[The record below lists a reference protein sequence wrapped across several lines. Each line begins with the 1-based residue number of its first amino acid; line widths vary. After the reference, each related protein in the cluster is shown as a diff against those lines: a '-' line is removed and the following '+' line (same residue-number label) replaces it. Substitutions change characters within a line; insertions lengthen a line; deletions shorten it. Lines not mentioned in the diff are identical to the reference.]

1 MPDGTG
7 ANRDEIDRVI
17 AAFTDGDLLKLK
29 HFAAF
34 RVRGLGRASCGRTWE
49 DLLGE
54 AKLATLG
61 GAGNNGTGRRWR
73 GNVDLVTH
81 LRGAMRS
88 ISSHWKRDFDE
99 QEADLESELP
109 KRTEEDDASS
119 ALDNAVSHRPSPE
132 RELAARE
139 KWNLIVKR
147 CQGDHAATQV
157 LDGVSLE
164 LSASEIMHDYG
175 LTKWEYQQAMKRIR
189 RSSCD
194 TDHLTIAGI
203 QTRRPEL

>member
-1 MPDGTG
+1 MPDGTS
-7 ANRDEIDRVI
+7 AYREEIDRVI
-17 AAFTDGDLLKLK
+17 AALTDGELLKLQ

-54 AKLATLG
+54 AILATLG
-61 GAGNNGTGRRWR
+61 GAANNGTGRCWK
-73 GNVDLVTH
+73 GNVDLVMH
-81 LRGAMRS
+81 LCGAMRS

-109 KRTEEDDASS
+109 THSEDDDASS
-119 ALDNAVSHRPSPE
+119 ALDDAVSNGPSPE

-139 KWNLIVKR
+139 QWNLIVKG
-147 CQGDHAATQV
+147 CQGDRAATQV
-157 LDGVSLE
+157 LEGKSLE

-175 LTKWEYQQAMKRIR
+175 LTKWDYQQAMKRIR
-189 RSSCD
+189 LSSCEI
-194 TDHLTIAGI
+194 DHFRIAGI
-203 QTRRPEL
+203 QARRP

>member
-1 MPDGTG
+1 MPDGTD
-7 ANRDEIDRVI
+7 AHRDEIDRVI
-17 AAFTDGDLLKLK
+17 ATLADFELLKLK

-54 AKLATLG
+54 ANLATLG
-61 GAGNNGTGRRWR
+61 GAANNGRGRPWK

-81 LRGAMRS
+81 LCGAMRS

-99 QEADLESELP
+99 QEAELESELP
-109 KRTEEDDASS
+109 TRIEEDEASS
-119 ALDNAVSHRPSPE
+119 ALDNAVSPVPSPE

-139 KWNLIVKR
+139 QWNLIVKQY
-147 CQGDHAATQV
+147 QGDRAATQV
-157 LDGVSLE
+157 LEGKSLE

-175 LTKWEYQQAMKRIR
+175 LTKWDYQQAMKRIR
-189 RSSCD
+189 LSSRD
-194 TDHLTIAGI
+194 IDHLRIPGI
-203 QTRRPEL
+203 QARRP

>member
-1 MPDGTG
+1 MPDGTD

-17 AAFTDGDLLKLK
+17 ATLADFELLKLK

-54 AKLATLG
+54 ANLATLG
-61 GAGNNGTGRRWR
+61 GAANNGRGRPWKR
-73 GNVDLVTH
+73 NVDLVTH
-81 LRGAMRS
+81 LCGVMRS
-88 ISSHWKRDFDE
+88 ISSHWKRDFDK

-109 KRTEEDDASS
+109 TRIEDDDASS
-119 ALDNAVSHRPSPE
+119 PLDNAVSHGPSPE

-139 KWNLIVKR
+139 QWNLIVKR
-147 CQGDHAATQV
+147 CQGDRAATQV
-157 LDGVSLE
+157 LEGKSLE

-175 LTKWEYQQAMKRIR
+175 LTKWDYQQAMKRIR
-189 RSSCD
+189 LSSRD
-194 TDHLTIAGI
+194 IDHLRIVGI
-203 QTRRPEL
+203 EARRP

>member
-1 MPDGTG
+1 MPDGTD

-17 AAFTDGDLLKLK
+17 ATLADFELLKLK
-29 HFAAF
+29 QFAAF

-54 AKLATLG
+54 ANLATIG
-61 GAGNNGTGRRWR
+61 GAANNGSGRPWK

-81 LRGAMRS
+81 LCGAMRS

-109 KRTEEDDASS
+109 TRIEDDDASS
-119 ALDNAVSHRPSPE
+119 ALDNAVSHGPSPE

-139 KWNLIVKR
+139 QWNLIVKR
-147 CQGDHAATQV
+147 CQGDRAATQV
-157 LDGVSLE
+157 LEGKSLE

-175 LTKWEYQQAMKRIR
+175 LTKWDYQQAMKRIR
-189 RSSCD
+189 LSSRD
-194 TDHLTIAGI
+194 VDHLRIAGI
-203 QTRRPEL
+203 QARRP